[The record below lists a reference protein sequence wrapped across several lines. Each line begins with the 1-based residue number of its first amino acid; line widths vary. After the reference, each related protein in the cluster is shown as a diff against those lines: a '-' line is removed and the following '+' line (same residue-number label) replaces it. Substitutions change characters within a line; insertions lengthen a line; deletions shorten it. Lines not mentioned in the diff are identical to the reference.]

1 MVVVV
6 KAPLFCT
13 MDRAGAEYFLL
24 LPPLESTLE
33 VEEAGDTVVCCACA
47 ALGVDAT
54 SGGPNQV
61 KVAQPPPP
69 PGTSF
74 IESNVAREM

>member
-1 MVVVV
+1 
-6 KAPLFCT
+6 

-33 VEEAGDTVVCCACA
+33 VEEAGDTVACCACA
-47 ALGVDAT
+47 APLGADAT

-74 IESNVAREM
+74 IESDLARAM